1 MAVTAAGASKGTAGS
16 GGGGRQTL
24 HHFFAK
30 KPPAV
35 AAACTAAASSQR
47 RVEPTG
53 PNGTSRVGSK
63 IPTAPPTPP
72 TPAPQPW
79 LLQRGTPPTPPSRP
93 MSPRTPPSPPQN
105 SEVGAGG
112 STGGGDDRWPNSSA
126 KNSTDNNNGNNGGI
140 GSETCTPQ
148 QTTASGNRSNAPSDQ
163 AKKSQQQRKER
174 KTAPIFV
181 TPVPSTSTAKAAKK
195 ASAVDAAAAAVTR
208 PAAADDE
215 QDTSKETIMVA
226 ANRIGRKR
234 PPLAPLFASPRS
246 SADGLAM
253 MTVTPSSCVVASAT
267 ASTSASN
274 GRKRP
279 RSAINDSSITRPS
292 TSTNATNNGTVFS
305 RSNST
310 ISSSSATTQLYLDLG
325 QSNFA
330 ARSICPICGMM
341 SVHGMAEDDAEHE
354 RICSEYRKGIA
365 FAGWKSERVVGTF
378 GDSGGGGAGLKSSI
392 GLGLG
397 MSMGVGMGIA
407 NKQGKDKSRVSASTS
422 GRIVEVRP
430 TDPVQHRKL
439 VRPVKA
445 IVDQELGFA
454 DSSTSAKRSSSVAS
468 GDFDFAQDAEDDDE
482 SSLFGRTAYLYVSN
496 KAVVGFCTVEV
507 IRSAHRLLDATP
519 ASDGQSSGGS
529 EGSRNDMSDLHRS
542 TKPTK
547 AIMGVHQ
554 LWCHSSHRKGKVATR
569 LVDAARSQLVY
580 GMSVPH
586 GMVAFSSPTV
596 AGLTFAKRYV
606 QTETP
611 LIYDCH

>member
-1 MAVTAAGASKGTAGS
+1 
-16 GGGGRQTL
+16 
-24 HHFFAK
+24 
-30 KPPAV
+30 
-35 AAACTAAASSQR
+35 
-47 RVEPTG
+47 
-53 PNGTSRVGSK
+53 
-63 IPTAPPTPP
+63 
-72 TPAPQPW
+72 
-79 LLQRGTPPTPPSRP
+79 
-93 MSPRTPPSPPQN
+93 
-105 SEVGAGG
+105 
-112 STGGGDDRWPNSSA
+112 
-126 KNSTDNNNGNNGGI
+126 
-140 GSETCTPQ
+140 
-148 QTTASGNRSNAPSDQ
+148 
-163 AKKSQQQRKER
+163 
-174 KTAPIFV
+174 
-181 TPVPSTSTAKAAKK
+181 
-195 ASAVDAAAAAVTR
+195 
-208 PAAADDE
+208 
-215 QDTSKETIMVA
+215 
-226 ANRIGRKR
+226 
-234 PPLAPLFASPRS
+234 
-246 SADGLAM
+246 
-253 MTVTPSSCVVASAT
+253 
-267 ASTSASN
+267 
-274 GRKRP
+274 
-279 RSAINDSSITRPS
+279 
-292 TSTNATNNGTVFS
+292 
-305 RSNST
+305 
-310 ISSSSATTQLYLDLG
+310 
-325 QSNFA
+325 
-330 ARSICPICGMM
+330 MM

-378 GDSGGGGAGLKSSI
+378 GLKSSI

-407 NKQGKDKSRVSASTS
+407 NKQGKDKSRIGASTS

-439 VRPVKA
+439 VRRVKA

-529 EGSRNDMSDLHRS
+529 EGSSRNDMSDLHRS

>member
-1 MAVTAAGASKGTAGS
+1 MAVTAAGASKGAAGS

-72 TPAPQPW
+72 TPAPQPQ
-79 LLQRGTPPTPPSRP
+79 LLQRGT
-93 MSPRTPPSPPQN
+93 PPQN

-148 QTTASGNRSNAPSDQ
+148 QTTASGNGSNAPSNQ

-174 KTAPIFV
+174 KVATIFV
-181 TPVPSTSTAKAAKK
+181 TPVPSTNTAKAAKK
-195 ASAVDAAAAAVTR
+195 ASAVDTAAAVTR

-292 TSTNATNNGTVFS
+292 TSPNATSNGTALS

-310 ISSSSATTQLYLDLG
+310 VSSSSATTQLYLDLG

-378 GDSGGGGAGLKSSI
+378 GLKSSI

-407 NKQGKDKSRVSASTS
+407 NKQGKDKSRIGASTS

-439 VRPVKA
+439 VRRVKA

-529 EGSRNDMSDLHRS
+529 EGSSRNDMSDLHRS

>member
-148 QTTASGNRSNAPSDQ
+148 QTSASGNGSNAPSDQ
-163 AKKSQQQRKER
+163 AKKSQQQRRER

-292 TSTNATNNGTVFS
+292 TPPNATSNGTALS

-310 ISSSSATTQLYLDLG
+310 VSSSSATTQLYLDLG

-378 GDSGGGGAGLKSSI
+378 GLKSSI

-407 NKQGKDKSRVSASTS
+407 NKQGKDKSRIGASTS

>member
-1 MAVTAAGASKGTAGS
+1 
-16 GGGGRQTL
+16 
-24 HHFFAK
+24 
-30 KPPAV
+30 
-35 AAACTAAASSQR
+35 
-47 RVEPTG
+47 
-53 PNGTSRVGSK
+53 
-63 IPTAPPTPP
+63 
-72 TPAPQPW
+72 
-79 LLQRGTPPTPPSRP
+79 
-93 MSPRTPPSPPQN
+93 
-105 SEVGAGG
+105 
-112 STGGGDDRWPNSSA
+112 
-126 KNSTDNNNGNNGGI
+126 
-140 GSETCTPQ
+140 
-148 QTTASGNRSNAPSDQ
+148 
-163 AKKSQQQRKER
+163 
-174 KTAPIFV
+174 
-181 TPVPSTSTAKAAKK
+181 
-195 ASAVDAAAAAVTR
+195 
-208 PAAADDE
+208 
-215 QDTSKETIMVA
+215 
-226 ANRIGRKR
+226 
-234 PPLAPLFASPRS
+234 
-246 SADGLAM
+246 
-253 MTVTPSSCVVASAT
+253 
-267 ASTSASN
+267 
-274 GRKRP
+274 
-279 RSAINDSSITRPS
+279 
-292 TSTNATNNGTVFS
+292 
-305 RSNST
+305 
-310 ISSSSATTQLYLDLG
+310 
-325 QSNFA
+325 
-330 ARSICPICGMM
+330 MM

-397 MSMGVGMGIA
+397 MSMGAGMGIA
-407 NKQGKDKSRVSASTS
+407 NKQDKDKSRVSASTS

-430 TDPVQHRKL
+430 TDSVQHRKL
-439 VRPVKA
+439 VRRVKA

-529 EGSRNDMSDLHRS
+529 EGSSRNDMSDLHRS

-569 LVDAARSQLVY
+569 LIDAARSQWVY